1 MLNKLLKNNIFLTL
15 FIWIIVFLIIYTFS
29 ILLINID
36 KSLSD
41 RLYSSF
47 IADKIKISKEI
58 IVVTIDDESIKKIW
72 KFPFSRDE
80 YIPVIKNLNKD
91 NVSVIW
97 MDIIFSDKWP
107 NINIDKKFAKSLK
120 NAWNVIIWWWI
131 EKNIFLKPYSLFEK
145 SVLSYWYFQPI
156 NNKFNNKVYSLNTYW
171 NYQNWKFFHF
181 SIQVLRWYLKQF
193 YWKDYFNFFKKD
205 KKYFYITPDIKIPTI
220 NWKEFYINFAKTL
233 NGKEKFYTVPFYKI
247 YENNYDHKYFE
258 NKIIIIGYTAKGIK
272 DIFFS
277 PEWQKFWVYT
287 HANVINTILT
297 KQYKIYFDKNL
308 EYLLLFLLI
317 ILSVYFNL
325 SQKWKNLLISNL
337 SIISI
342 FIIIIFFI
350 VIWLNFALNFPVQFI
365 FGLVITLTIS
375 NILKSFMEDKNKT
388 LLNKALSQYVSK
400 DIAKEILSWEW
411 KVKLDWERKNI
422 SIFFSDIEGFTS
434 ISEKM
439 NPEELV
445 IFLREYLWAMS
456 NIIMDERGFI
466 DKYEW
471 DAIMA
476 LWWVFGYENSSTYD
490 NCKSALLQQEKLRIL
505 NKDWKERFWEE
516 LKIRMWLHTWEAIVW
531 NIGAEGR
538 KMEFTALWDSV
549 NLASRLEEVNK
560 KYWTYLCVSETVYK
574 EQKNNFEF
582 RFLDQIKVKW
592 KNIPVKIYEL
602 ISKKW
607 ETSDLKKEIVLEFE
621 KAIALYLEKN
631 FEKAELIFKK
641 LIQLWDKPSITYAKR
656 CLAFKNQPPEKNWD
670 WVWTMKTK

>member
-120 NAWNVIIWWWI
+120 NAWNVVIWWWI

-607 ETSDLKKEIVLEFE
+607 ETSDFKKEIVLEFE

>member
-120 NAWNVIIWWWI
+120 NAWNVVIWWWI

-297 KQYKIYFDKNL
+297 KQYKTYFNKDL

-400 DIAKEILSWEW
+400 NIAKEILSWEW

-631 FEKAELIFKK
+631 LKK
-641 LIQLWDKPSITYAKR
+641 QNLYL
-656 CLAFKNQPPEKNWD
+656 KN
-670 WVWTMKTK
+670 

>member
-120 NAWNVIIWWWI
+120 NAWNVVIWWWI

-350 VIWLNFALNFPVQFI
+350 VIWLNFALNFPAQFI

>member
-120 NAWNVIIWWWI
+120 NAWNVVIWWWI